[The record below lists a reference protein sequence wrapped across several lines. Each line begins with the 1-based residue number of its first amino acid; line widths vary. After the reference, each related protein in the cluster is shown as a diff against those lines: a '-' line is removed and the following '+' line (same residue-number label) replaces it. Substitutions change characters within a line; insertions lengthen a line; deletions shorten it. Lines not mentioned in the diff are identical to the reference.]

1 MEENQNIRKI
11 TKETISNQSKSCP
24 ICKSNKVDT
33 MNINATMKFQTPEKE
48 ITMPMCP
55 INYVCLDCGYLMFF
69 LEINIDLDKFQTPE

>member
-33 MNINATMKFQTPEKE
+33 MNMNAVMRFETPKKE
-48 ITMPMCP
+48 ITMPMYP

-69 LEINIDLDKFQTPE
+69 LEINIDLDKLQTL